1 VIALS
6 SDTLEA
12 IMGKVVRL
20 PIEGGG
26 MINHKRRPVL
36 DLFSALRSQA
46 LQILQS
52 LASVLWARLEQDTLR
67 KRLVEVEQQRA
78 QRALDTLLSIAE
90 LLIANNTP
98 PNEVQSNQETSKL
111 IHQLLTLVSRVL
123 NCESA
128 LLVSFEAATEV
139 VDFIAATGLS
149 REQEQQ
155 WQQRLMGQSLR
166 ELCTDPALP
175 TRLMRGEDVLLEVS
189 KSRYSVY
196 VPDPQ
201 NFRTLLVPLRQGASL
216 LGLLCLNQHAP
227 MIFNERERVLARGA
241 AKLAVLILERE
252 RLVRE
257 RAEAQ
262 TQVHLAAVQERER
275 LARELHDSVLQALFG
290 ISLEAQLAEEEQEVD
305 QEQWRSVLERII
317 SLAEGG
323 QAEMRAL
330 LFELRP
336 ESMESEGLIGA
347 LLKLVAMQRT
357 RHALVVETELD
368 EEKEP
373 ALSLESKHALYR
385 IAQEAFHNIVKH
397 AHASRVVL
405 RLDSDERE
413 VVMVIQDNGRGFE
426 PRASFPGHLGLRSMR
441 ERVASLH
448 GEILIESSPGQGTT
462 LTIRVPTTTTS

>member
-1 VIALS
+1 
-6 SDTLEA
+6 
-12 IMGKVVRL
+12 MGKVVRL
-20 PIEGGG
+20 LVEGGG
-26 MINHKRRPVL
+26 MVNHKHRPVL
-36 DLFSALRSQA
+36 DLFPALRSQA
-46 LQILQS
+46 LQILKS
-52 LASVLWARLEQDTLR
+52 LASVLCARLEQDTLR
-67 KRLVEVEQQRA
+67 KRLVELEQQRA

-111 IHQLLTLVSRVL
+111 IRQLLTLVSRVL

-128 LLVSFEAATEV
+128 LLVSFEAATGV
-139 VDFIAATGLS
+139 IDFIEATGLS
-149 REQEQQ
+149 REQKQQ

-175 TRLMRGEDVLLEVS
+175 TRLMQGEEVLLEVS
-189 KSRYSVY
+189 QSRYSVY
-196 VPDPQ
+196 VPDSQ
-201 NFRTLLVPLRQGASL
+201 NFRTLLVPLRQGTSL

-227 MIFNERERVLARGA
+227 MIFNERERVMARGA

-262 TQVHLAAVQERER
+262 AQARLAAVQERER

-336 ESMESEGLIGA
+336 ELMESEGLISA

-373 ALSLESKHALYR
+373 ALSLESQHALYR
-385 IAQEAFHNIVKH
+385 IAQEAFHNIIKH

-441 ERVASLH
+441 ERAASLH
-448 GEILIESSPGQGTT
+448 GEILIESSPGRGTT
-462 LTIRVPTTTTS
+462 LTIRVPTTRLS